1 MLENYIISRT
11 DYDDLCRERF
21 QERWPDDPE
30 RVREEMIRRYPAGAA
45 DAAREFEER
54 GLLIEAE
61 EIPRLAA
68 EHGIA
73 LRRVGRA
80 HLLYLA
86 DIEDL
91 IEKCLCEQ
99 RMTHEA
105 LWRKAQ
111 DISASDELAIRREVL
126 AKRRREAQEAGQ

>member
-1 MLENYIISRT
+1 MLEKYIIRRS
-11 DYDDLCRERF
+11 DYDDLCRARF
-21 QERWPDDPE
+21 EQRWPDDPD
-30 RVREEMIRRYPAGAA
+30 RVRDEMERRYPAGVV
-45 DAAREFEER
+45 DASREFEER
-54 GLLIEAE
+54 GLVIDPE

-68 EHGIA
+68 EHGIP

-91 IEKCLCEQ
+91 IEKCMCEQ

-111 DISASDELAIRREVL
+111 DISASEELAIRREVL
-126 AKRRREAQEAGQ
+126 AKRRREGQEAGQ

>member
-1 MLENYIISRT
+1 MLEKYIISRT
-11 DYDDLCRERF
+11 DYDDLCRDRL
-21 QERWPDDPE
+21 QARWPDDPE
-30 RVREEMIRRYPAGAA
+30 RVREEMIRRYPAGVI
-45 DAAREFEER
+45 DAAHEFEER

-61 EIPRLAA
+61 EIPHLAA
-68 EHGIA
+68 EHGIT

-80 HLLYLA
+80 RLLYLA

-91 IEKCLCEQ
+91 IEKCLCEG

-111 DISASDELAIRREVL
+111 GISASEELAIRREVL
-126 AKRRREAQEAGQ
+126 AKRRRDGQEVGQ

>member
-1 MLENYIISRT
+1 MLEKYIISRN
-11 DYDDLCRERF
+11 DYDDLCRERL

-30 RVREEMIRRYPAGAA
+30 RVQEEMLRRYPAGVF

-54 GLLIEAE
+54 GLLIDAE

-68 EHGIA
+68 EHGIS

-126 AKRRREAQEAGQ
+126 AKRRREGQEAGQ

>member
-1 MLENYIISRT
+1 MLEKYIVRRS

-21 QERWPDDPE
+21 QERWPDDSE
-30 RVREEMIRRYPAGAA
+30 RVQEEMLRRYPAGVV
-45 DAAREFEER
+45 DASREFAER
-54 GLLIEAE
+54 GLVIEAE
-61 EIPRLAA
+61 EIPRLAT
-68 EHGIA
+68 EHGVT

-80 HLLYLA
+80 HLLYLS

-99 RMTHEA
+99 RLTHEA

-111 DISASDELAIRREVL
+111 DISASEELAIRREVL
-126 AKRRREAQEAGQ
+126 AKRRRKEQGVGQ